1 MKDIERVIVAL
12 ESIIRDRDTAFGD
25 SQVVTLKEYCVDLSR
40 LDCILPGSYRAAAA
54 LLEAI
59 QTVRLHSRSVT
70 ADRVT
75 NAVEL
80 LRNLSPS

>member
-1 MKDIERVIVAL
+1 MKDVDKVIVAL
-12 ESIIRDRDTAFGD
+12 ESIMRDCDHPFGD

-40 LDCILPGSYRAAAA
+40 LDCILPGAYKAATA
-54 LLEAI
+54 LLETI
-59 QTVRLHSRSVT
+59 QTIKLHSRSVT

-75 NAVEL
+75 NAVQL